1 MKKKILPP
9 IPENV
14 IIEIFQKIQ
23 TYIWAMSV
31 RLQAE
36 FWKNMK
42 FREFAS
48 HITITWVYFLKPFL
62 EQSRANEVF
71 YNFINYFALSALISL

>member
-36 FWKNMK
+36 F
-42 FREFAS
+42 
-48 HITITWVYFLKPFL
+48 
-62 EQSRANEVF
+62 
-71 YNFINYFALSALISL
+71 